1 MGQEERSKRQDTPVD
16 AKAYSDAL
24 HSLERA
30 AAALEAAL
38 REATRLGRRNRAA

>member
-1 MGQEERSKRQDTPVD
+1 MGQEDRSERRDTPVD

-24 HSLERA
+24 HALERA